1 MSSRQ
6 RLLRGRRGRG
16 EERRGEEGRGGKRR
30 RGEVRR
36 EEEGGERRGKVQAL
50 TLKKVEKAR
59 QMWRNK
65 NNITAAICGPGECNI
80 IPNK

>member
-1 MSSRQ
+1 M
-6 RLLRGRRGRG
+6 
-16 EERRGEEGRGGKRR
+16 
-30 RGEVRR
+30 RR
-36 EEEGGERRGKVQAL
+36 EEEGEERKGERKKERRGKVQAL
-50 TLKKVEKAR
+50 TLKEVEKAR